1 MTTSLHRILDKRRR
15 RSREELKAILLKII
29 GDDELLNSYA
39 IRIISVPD
47 GVKQVQITEHHALTR
62 NALRAQLRARV
73 NELP

>member
-1 MTTSLHRILDKRRR
+1 MTTSFHRILDKRRR

-39 IRIISVPD
+39 VRIIAVPD
-47 GVKQVQITEHHALTR
+47 GVRQVQIPEHYTSTR